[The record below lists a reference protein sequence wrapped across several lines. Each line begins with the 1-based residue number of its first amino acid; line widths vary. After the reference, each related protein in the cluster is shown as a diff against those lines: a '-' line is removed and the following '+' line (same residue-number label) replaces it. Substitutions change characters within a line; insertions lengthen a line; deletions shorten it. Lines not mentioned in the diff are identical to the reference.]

1 MTSIKIKRKSSE
13 ENRIAKDFVDTI
25 FSISNQ
31 KLHNNNLNEEVEEVK
46 KSPNMMA
53 GNFVNDIFSSV
64 SQTNDESLNSPKSIN
79 VKKKSN
85 ASQGEVSSN
94 NPKNNECV
102 KQPKNDEQFY
112 NKSSRTQKLKNVLS
126 SDELLSNK
134 NNKNNNHK
142 IKAKSKRTFS
152 DRRVTSND
160 DKNLNNNNNNMLHAN
175 SMFMAQRKEL
185 KEKKI
190 IEEKIKLIRNHIN
203 ALKNQEIYINK
214 KAEKELEIQ
223 KKIKQKTEEKEVMK
237 KTLVSLNIDK
247 QLELEQKK
255 KLVSIKKQKNET
267 ELKESIEKAK
277 LTKINKYKEAYN
289 ERKKIKEKKQIN
301 NSLYRENNLVNI
313 EKIRDQREKCKEK
326 NIQRLNDLD
335 IKVNKMYQVKYD
347 KIVNETQKLRDEMAK
362 LENIES
368 EVIQNLKNTKKNA
381 IMNNYLSNDNRNQ
394 NKKRGISS
402 MGINS
407 LKRNVDIEEN
417 RRKDFNKTKTN
428 NKSITKYNFKENLR
442 NYE

>member
-1 MTSIKIKRKSSE
+1 MASIKIKRKSSE
-13 ENRIAKDFVDTI
+13 ENKIAKDFVDNI
-25 FSISNQ
+25 FSVSNE
-31 KLHNNNLNEEVEEVK
+31 KVHNSNLNEDVEEVK

-64 SQTNDESLNSPKSIN
+64 SQTNDESLHSPNSNN

-85 ASQGEVSSN
+85 ASQGELSSN

-102 KQPKNDEQFY
+102 KRSKNNEQIY

-134 NNKNNNHK
+134 NKKNSKHK
-142 IKAKSKRTFS
+142 IIKNSKRTFS

-190 IEEKIKLIRNHIN
+190 IEEKIKLLRNHIN

-214 KAEKELEIQ
+214 KAEKEMEIQ
-223 KKIKQKTEEKEVMK
+223 KKIKQKTEEKEVLK

-255 KLVSIKKQKNET
+255 KLVSIKKQKNES

-326 NIQRLNDLD
+326 NIQRMNDLD
-335 IKVNKMYQVKYD
+335 IKVNKMYQDKYD

-381 IMNNYLSNDNRNQ
+381 IMNNYLSNDNRNH
-394 NKKRGISS
+394 NKKRGVSS
-402 MGINS
+402 MRINS
-407 LKRNVDIEEN
+407 LKRSTDMGEN
-417 RRKDFNKTKTN
+417 NTKDFNKNKAN
-428 NKSITKYNFKENLR
+428 NKSMTKYNFNDNLR